1 MGHLFFLKEILFP
14 QNAQAHVKWFSNFD
28 FTQAPLNMGELSSS
42 GTFWFLMCL
51 SIVSLP
57 LIVYLDRSLETS
69 TAYTKVNS
77 FLDRYAGNAQLIMR
91 MIVGA
96 VLLMSWQGDSIIA
109 PEIPVFGD
117 LWGWAQFALVFL
129 LLFKETTWIVGLG
142 MLLFYGMGIYY
153 HGIFHM
159 LDYII
164 YPAVGLYF
172 IFSSSKNERIRNLD
186 LPVLYSG
193 LGFSLCWVAF
203 EKLVYPYWGL
213 SVLEKAPQLSMGL
226 DHQFFLTSTA
236 FVEFTL
242 GYLLIIC
249 LLQRPLAIIITL
261 VFFTTTVFF
270 GKTEVIG
277 HTILHGA
284 LLIFVVKGPGQYY
297 QAPIRF
303 HKSPWMRSI
312 FASIN
317 FVILF
322 LILGYSYEKL
332 AGEIHRQKVASMEIL
347 DHPKYEIPSALP
359 TPTIKLESKKDSSGG
374 WNLHIITENFK
385 FTPEE
390 AGNNDLAGTGHG
402 HVYVDGKKVGRV
414 YGPWMHLNFEKGIH
428 QIKVSLNTNKHKD
441 YYSSGKAIEAVTEVV
456 EDRETPVHHH

>member
-1 MGHLFFLKEILFP
+1 MWNLFFLRELLLP
-14 QNAQAHVKWFSNFD
+14 QSAEAHVKWFSNFD
-28 FTQAPLNMGELSSS
+28 FTQAPLKMAELSSG

-51 SIVSLP
+51 SIISLP
-57 LIVYLDRSLETS
+57 LIVYLDRALENSL
-69 TAYTKVNS
+69 AYIKINS
-77 FLDRYAGNAQLIMR
+77 FLDRYADNAQLIMR
-91 MIVGA
+91 VIVGA
-96 VLLMSWQGDSIIA
+96 VLLMSWQGDSVIA
-109 PEIPVFGD
+109 PEIPIFGD
-117 LWGWAQFALVFL
+117 LWGWAQFSLVFL

-142 MLLFYGMGIYY
+142 MLTFYGMSVYY

-159 LDYII
+159 LDYMI

-172 IFSSSKNERIRNLD
+172 ILSSSKNERIKNLD

-213 SVLEKAPQLSMGL
+213 SVLEKAPELSMGL
-226 DHQFFLTSTA
+226 NHQFFLTSTA

-249 LLQRPLAIIITL
+249 LLHRPLAIVITL

-284 LLIFVVKGPGQYY
+284 LLVFVVKGPGQYY

-303 HKSPWMRSI
+303 HQSPWMRSL

-322 LILGYSYEKL
+322 LVLGYSYEKL
-332 AGEIHRQKVASMEIL
+332 AGGIHLQKMASIEIL
-347 DHPKYEIPSALP
+347 DHPQFEIPSALP
-359 TPTIKLESKKDSSGG
+359 APTIKIELLKDSVAG
-374 WNLHIITENFK
+374 WNLHLITENFK

-390 AGNNDLAGTGHG
+390 AGNNDLIGTGHG
-402 HVYVDGKKVGRV
+402 HIYVDGKKIGRV
-414 YGPWMHLNFEKGIH
+414 YGPWFHVNLEKGTH
-428 QIKVSLNTNKHKD
+428 QIKVSLNTNRHKD
-441 YYSSGKAIEAVTEVV
+441 YFANGKAIEATVEVV
-456 EDRETPVHHH
+456 EDRETQAHKH